1 MADQGRGVQI
11 RYPTSVLAG
20 ALKKEG
26 MEQTV
31 VGALAEVGYCR
42 VDKLATLS
50 GQTLADLG
58 RVTKGLGL
66 KDARN
71 VQYIRAAL
79 IKLRIEIPP
88 AAVEKSSS
96 SSSLASLAASDA
108 SSLTLSERLPTT
120 SSAPRTAPVSNNNP
134 AAAVPTTAAKPSAN
148 MTEHERMLLILR
160 DFPMA
165 YEQYVRENGGPS
177 LYPGARAAIL
187 APAGPELAEKEE
199 SRPASGA
206 AAGAAAATGAAATSP
221 PRVVVHTSE
230 GAVGLLCGA
239 AGTGEGFSLWNMVN
253 DALGWFGFASDQKQY
268 ETVDDIV
275 GDLCASTGL
284 PGTGDGRKG
293 KFNPRVRKS
302 QKARLAPLSGDS
314 SGLSPLTLRPTDWK
328 NRDLA
333 GKHLLEESRR
343 LFCIFAGLTRGDG
356 IPTFNWEFKVTKG
369 RVTVHGAVV
378 PNSPWQAVKSDCIIH
393 ADKHRIRKL
402 ITDDER
408 SKEYDDG
415 VDSYD
420 VSCQLFSSFSLSH
433 TPTHPLTPISSLP
446 APARGGRK
454 YAHQKLPLQGN
465 LAHGPARLLHAHIV
479 DRARGRLH
487 HRLLPVAFGRVLG
500 EEAPICARLP
510 TF

>member
-1 MADQGRGVQI
+1 MTREYSFRSAEGGTAPYEAFKSHLKAPIQAHWNVTQEQMADQGRGVQI

-26 MEQTV
+26 MDAQV
-31 VGALAEVGYCR
+31 VSALAAAGHCR
-42 VDKLATLS
+42 VGTLTTLA
-50 GQTLADLG
+50 GQTLTDLG

-88 AAVEKSSS
+88 AADEKSSS
-96 SSSLASLAASDA
+96 YSSLASLAASDA

-120 SSAPRTAPVSNNNP
+120 TSAPRAAPVSSNNP
-134 AAAVPTTAAKPSAN
+134 AAAVPSAAKPSAN

-187 APAGPELAEKEE
+187 APAGAEKGETEE
-199 SRPASGA
+199 SRLAASGAAAA
-206 AAGAAAATGAAATSP
+206 AAGAAATAGAAGAATGAVGAAATSP

-239 AGTGEGFSLWNMVN
+239 AGTGEGFSLWNMVS
-253 DALGWFGFASDQKQY
+253 DALGWFGFSTDRKQY

-284 PGTGDGRKG
+284 PGTSDGIKG
-293 KFNPRVRKS
+293 KFSPRVRRAN
-302 QKARLAPLSGDS
+302 KARLAPLQGDS
-314 SGLSPLTLRPTDWK
+314 SGLSLLTLRPTDWK
-328 NRDLA
+328 NRELA

-343 LFCIFAGLTRGDG
+343 LFCIFAGRTRGDG

-402 ITDDER
+402 ITDDDR

-420 VSCQLFSSFSLSH
+420 VSGHLFLTSLLFLSRPPPHPPPHPHPRILSTLFSLS
-433 TPTHPLTPISSLP
+433 
-446 APARGGRK
+446 
-454 YAHQKLPLQGN
+454 
-465 LAHGPARLLHAHIV
+465 
-479 DRARGRLH
+479 
-487 HRLLPVAFGRVLG
+487 
-500 EEAPICARLP
+500 
-510 TF
+510 